1 MFLTD
6 KDDLKCIAKHPI
18 FFALEDGN
26 LYIYI
31 QDKLIGMVSEFNLS
45 CKQGITEL
53 HIKRIDYVEGTW
65 NKEWEHILRKHV
77 NIFHF
82 ESIDMTHLGPHFTLD
97 LIFK

>member
-6 KDDLKCIAKHPI
+6 KDDLKCIAEHPI
-18 FFALEDGN
+18 FFALEDGD

-53 HIKRIDYVEGTW
+53 HIKRIDYIKGTW
-65 NKEWEHILRKHV
+65 DKEWEDILRQNV
-77 NIFHF
+77 NILYFKNVA
-82 ESIDMTHLGPHFTLD
+82 MTHELA
-97 LIFK
+97 